1 MPGVNRAR
9 GCGPRPVGK
18 CFSWKTPPRQPAGAA
33 LAGPEKRSGGAA
45 RADARR
51 GEDFACG
58 QNGPYCDS
66 GRPVPPCRAACI
78 AASNRPF
85 PGRFCA
91 PFAGLRLCGRCVSRY
106 RPAVCVMLRK
116 LRFLRPAMPAGAG
129 KLLTASL
136 LSCFFAT
143 QRPVRAPRRGSAA
156 GCAPARKPMPMRAK
170 KAAGVAEFGF
180 FALTLQP

>member
-1 MPGVNRAR
+1 MENAAPAPRHCGSR
-9 GCGPRPVGK
+9 GAGK
-18 CFSWKTPPRQPAGAA
+18 T
-33 LAGPEKRSGGAA
+33 L
-45 RADARR
+45 RR
-51 GEDFACG
+51 GRPGRRGGQDSPGLTAKQAVLRFRMARSAMPDGLYCG
-58 QNGPYCDS
+58 LKQA
-66 GRPVPPCRAACI
+66 V
-78 AASNRPF
+78 

-116 LRFLRPAMPAGAG
+116 LRFLRPATPGGAWMRPSAGR
-129 KLLTASL
+129 

-156 GCAPARKPMPMRAK
+156 GRAPARKPMPMRAK

>member
-1 MPGVNRAR
+1 MFFMENAAPATRRCSSR
-9 GCGPRPVGK
+9 GAGK
-18 CFSWKTPPRQPAGAA
+18 T
-33 LAGPEKRSGGAA
+33 L
-45 RADARR
+45 RR
-51 GEDFACG
+51 GRPGRRGGQDSPGLTAKQAVLRFRMARSAMPDGLYCG
-58 QNGPYCDS
+58 LKQA
-66 GRPVPPCRAACI
+66 V
-78 AASNRPF
+78 

-136 LSCFFAT
+136 LSRFFAMLH
-143 QRPVRAPRRGSAA
+143 PACAA
-156 GCAPARKPMPMRAK
+156 RWGGAEGCAPARKPMPMRAK

>member
-1 MPGVNRAR
+1 MNRAR

-33 LAGPEKRSGGAA
+33 LAGPEKRFGGAV

-58 QNGPYCDS
+58 QNRPSCDS
-66 GRPVPPCRAACI
+66 GWPVPPWNGLYCGLKQAV
-78 AASNRPF
+78 

-136 LSCFFAT
+136 LSRFFAMLH
-143 QRPVRAPRRGSAA
+143 PACAA
-156 GCAPARKPMPMRAK
+156 RWGGAEGCAPARKPMPMRAK
-170 KAAGVAEFGF
+170 KGG
-180 FALTLQP
+180 QRG

>member
-1 MPGVNRAR
+1 MENAAPAPRHCGSR
-9 GCGPRPVGK
+9 GAGK
-18 CFSWKTPPRQPAGAA
+18 T
-33 LAGPEKRSGGAA
+33 L
-45 RADARR
+45 RR
-51 GEDFACG
+51 GRPGRRGGQDSPGLTAKQAVLRFRMARSAMPDGLYCG
-58 QNGPYCDS
+58 LKQA
-66 GRPVPPCRAACI
+66 V
-78 AASNRPF
+78 

-116 LRFLRPAMPAGAG
+116 LRFLRPATPGGAWMRPSAGR
-129 KLLTASL
+129 

-143 QRPVRAPRRGSAA
+143 QRPVRAPRRGRAA
-156 GCAPARKPMPMRAK
+156 GRAPARKPMPMRAK